1 MTVQAA
7 IVGAAELPPSIDGQ
21 WSPVAMM
28 ALASSMAVADLPISL
43 SDIDGLASASP
54 LYYMPTLT
62 LAERLGIAPRYSDS
76 TTIGGASFVAHLRHA
91 SAAIEA
97 GLAQHVLIT
106 YASSQR
112 SDGGRYVQ
120 SASELSPFE
129 VPYGLR
135 WPITGY
141 AMRARRHMHEFGT
154 TAEQLA
160 EIAVAAREW
169 ALANPHA
176 RFDAP
181 LTIEDVVTSPM
192 ISDPLHRYDCC
203 QVTDWAGAIVVT
215 SVERAR
221 DLTDTPVVV
230 AGAAETHNA
239 RYISGIPDFASTPAA
254 VTGPS
259 ALQQAGRSHDDL
271 DFVQIYDAFTI
282 SVLLAL
288 EDLGFC
294 TKGDGG
300 EYVEDGKLRPGGA
313 LPFNTN
319 GGGLSFRHGGM
330 LGLNLIIEA
339 CRQLTGTALGAR
351 IEAPTCGLVHA
362 IGGVQ
367 TVAATT
373 VLTRD
378 S

>member
-7 IVGAAELPPSIDGQ
+7 IVSAAELPPSMDGE

-28 ALASSMAVADLPISL
+28 ALASSMAVADLPISIA
-43 SDIDGLASASP
+43 DIDGLASASL

-62 LAERLGIAPRYSDS
+62 LAERLGITPRYSDS
-76 TTIGGASFVAHLRHA
+76 TTIGGASFVAQLRHA

-97 GLAQHVLIT
+97 GLARHVLIA
-106 YASSQR
+106 YASTQR
-112 SDGGRYVQ
+112 SDGGRYVK
-120 SASELSPFE
+120 SASEPSPFE
-129 VPYGLR
+129 VPYGVR

-141 AMRARRHMHEFGT
+141 AMRARRHMHQFGT
-154 TAEQLA
+154 TAEHLA

-176 RFDAP
+176 RFDLP
-181 LTIEDVVTSPM
+181 LTVADVVTSPM

-221 DLTDTPVVV
+221 DLTETPVVV
-230 AGAAETHNA
+230 AGAAEAYDA
-239 RYISGIPDFASTPAA
+239 RYISGIPEFTRTPAT

-259 ALQQAGRSHDDL
+259 ALQRAGRSHADL

-294 TKGDGG
+294 EKGDGG
-300 EYVEDGKLRPGGA
+300 EYVVDGKLRPGGA

-330 LGLNLIIEA
+330 LGLNLIVEA
-339 CRQLTGTALGAR
+339 YRQLTGTALGAR
-351 IEAPTCGLVHA
+351 VEATCGLVHA

-367 TVAATT
+367 TAAATT
-373 VLTRD
+373 VLTLD
-378 S
+378 T

>member
-1 MTVQAA
+1 MK
-7 IVGAAELPPSIDGQ
+7 
-21 WSPVAMM
+21 
-28 ALASSMAVADLPISL
+28 
-43 SDIDGLASASP
+43 
-54 LYYMPTLT
+54 
-62 LAERLGIAPRYSDS
+62 
-76 TTIGGASFVAHLRHA
+76 
-91 SAAIEA
+91 
-97 GLAQHVLIT
+97 
-106 YASSQR
+106 
-112 SDGGRYVQ
+112 
-120 SASELSPFE
+120 SASEPSPFE
-129 VPYGLR
+129 VPYGVR

-154 TAEQLA
+154 TAEHLA

-176 RFDAP
+176 RFDSP
-181 LTIEDVVTSPM
+181 LTVADVVTSPM
-192 ISDPLHRYDCC
+192 ISEPLHRYDCC

-221 DLTDTPVVV
+221 DLTETPVVV
-230 AGAAETHNA
+230 AGAAEAHDA
-239 RYISGIPDFASTPAA
+239 RYISGIPEFTRTPAT

-259 ALQQAGRSHDDL
+259 ALQQAGRSHADL

-294 TKGDGG
+294 EKGDGG
-300 EYVEDGKLRPGGA
+300 EYVVDGKLRPGGA

-330 LGLNLIIEA
+330 LGLNLIVEA
-339 CRQLTGTALGAR
+339 YRQLTGTALGAR
-351 IEAPTCGLVHA
+351 VEGATCGLVHA

-367 TVAATT
+367 TAAATT

-378 S
+378 T